1 MSDLNQQGTEIR
13 MTTESEIIK
22 GCQAHKA
29 SAQEKL
35 YALYSRRMMAIC
47 LRYTNSRFEAEDIF
61 HEAFLKVFRNI
72 NAWQGG
78 SFEGWMRRIFVNTA
92 INHYHQNKKYFDH
105 VDSAHAE
112 NSLSASDNVIST
124 LATQELL
131 GLINGMPDG
140 YKLIF
145 NLHVV
150 EGYSHTEIAELLS
163 IAEGSSKSQ
172 LSKAKAHLKKLIENR
187 LISAA

>member
-1 MSDLNQQGTEIR
+1 MNEN
-13 MTTESEIIK
+13 EIIE
-22 GCQAHKA
+22 GCIAHRA

-47 LRYTNSRFEAEDIF
+47 LRYTRSRFEAEDIF
-61 HEAFLKVFRNI
+61 HEAFVKVFKNI
-72 NAWQGG
+72 HTWQGG

-92 INHYHQNKKYFDH
+92 INHFHQNRKYFDH
-105 VDSAHAE
+105 VDSSYAE
-112 NSLSASDNVIST
+112 TMLSAPDDVIADLSN
-124 LATQELL
+124 QELL
-131 GLINGMPDG
+131 NMINRLPEG

-150 EGYSHTEIAELLS
+150 EGYNHSEIAGMLG

>member
-1 MSDLNQQGTEIR
+1 MTEA
-13 MTTESEIIK
+13 EIIQ
-22 GCQAHKA
+22 GCLKNEA

-47 LRYTNSRFEAEDIF
+47 LRYTQSRFEAEDIF
-61 HEAFLKVFRNI
+61 HEAFIKVFKNI
-72 NAWQGG
+72 ITWQGG

-105 VDSAHAE
+105 VDSAYAE
-112 NSLSASDNVIST
+112 TSLSSSDNVISH
-124 LATQELL
+124 LSNQELL
-131 GLINGMPDG
+131 ELVNRMPEG
-140 YKLIF
+140 YKMVF

-150 EGYSHTEIAELLS
+150 EGYNHNEIAEMLN

-172 LSKAKAHLKKLIENR
+172 LSKAKAHLKKLIDDR
-187 LISAA
+187 LSSAA

>member
-1 MSDLNQQGTEIR
+1 MTEN
-13 MTTESEIIK
+13 EIIQ
-22 GCQAHKA
+22 GCIRNEA

-35 YALYSRRMMAIC
+35 YSLYSRRMMALC
-47 LRYTNSRFEAEDIF
+47 LRYTRSRAEAEDIF
-61 HEAFLKVFRNI
+61 HEAFIKVFKHI
-72 NAWQGG
+72 HTWQGG

-92 INHYHQNKKYFDH
+92 INHFHQNRKYFDH
-105 VDSAHAE
+105 VDTSYAE
-112 NSLSASDNVIST
+112 SMLSSSESIISQ
-124 LATQELL
+124 LSNQELL
-131 GLINGMPDG
+131 EIIGRLPDG

-150 EGYSHTEIAELLS
+150 EGYNHSEIAEMLN

-172 LSKAKAHLKKLIENR
+172 LSKAKAYLKKLIDDR

>member
-1 MSDLNQQGTEIR
+1 MTEN
-13 MTTESEIIK
+13 EIIQ
-22 GCQAHKA
+22 GCLENKA

-47 LRYTNSRFEAEDIF
+47 LRYTRSRFEAEDIF
-61 HEAFLKVFRNI
+61 HEAFVKVFRNI
-72 NAWQGG
+72 HTWQGG

-92 INHYHQNKKYFDH
+92 INHYRQNRKYFDH
-105 VDSAHAE
+105 VDSSYAE
-112 NSLSASDNVIST
+112 TMLSSTDNVI
-124 LATQELL
+124 AELSNQDL
-131 GLINGMPDG
+131 LETVSRLPEG
-140 YKLIF
+140 YKLVF

-150 EGYSHTEIAELLS
+150 EGYNHNEIAEMLG

-172 LSKAKAHLKKLIENR
+172 LSKAKAHLQKLIKDR

>member
-1 MSDLNQQGTEIR
+1 
-13 MTTESEIIK
+13 
-22 GCQAHKA
+22 
-29 SAQEKL
+29 
-35 YALYSRRMMAIC
+35 MAIC
-47 LRYTNSRFEAEDIF
+47 LRYTKSRFEAEDIF
-61 HEAFLKVFRNI
+61 HEAFVKVFKNI
-72 NAWQGG
+72 ETWQGG

-105 VDSAHAE
+105 VD
-112 NSLSASDNVIST
+112 ASYADYVVSTNDNIIST

-131 GLINGMPDG
+131 DLVNQLPDG

-150 EGYSHTEIAELLS
+150 EGYSHTEIGELLN

-172 LSKAKAHLKKLIENR
+172 LSKAKAYLKRLIVNR

>member
-1 MSDLNQQGTEIR
+1 MTEQ
-13 MTTESEIIK
+13 EIIQ
-22 GCQAHKA
+22 GCIENKA

-35 YALYSRRMMAIC
+35 YNLYSRRMMAIC
-47 LRYTNSRFEAEDIF
+47 LRYTRSRAEAEDIF
-61 HEAFLKVFRNI
+61 HEAYIKVFRNI
-72 NAWQGG
+72 HTWQGG

-92 INHYHQNKKYFDH
+92 INHFHQNRKYLDH
-105 VDSAHAE
+105 VDTSYAE
-112 NSLSASDNVIST
+112 SMLSSSENVISQ
-124 LATQELL
+124 LSNQELL
-131 GLINGMPDG
+131 EIIERLPDG

-150 EGYSHTEIAELLS
+150 EGYNHSEIAEMLN

-172 LSKAKAHLKKLIENR
+172 LSKAKAYLKKLIDDR

>member
-1 MSDLNQQGTEIR
+1 MTEN
-13 MTTESEIIK
+13 EIIQ
-22 GCQAHKA
+22 GCLANKA

-47 LRYTNSRFEAEDIF
+47 LRYTRSRAEAEDIF
-61 HEAFLKVFRNI
+61 HEAFIKVFKSI
-72 NAWQGG
+72 HTWQGG

-92 INHYHQNKKYFDH
+92 INHFHQNKKYLDH
-105 VDSAHAE
+105 VDSSYAE
-112 NSLSASDNVIST
+112 TMLSASDNIIS
-124 LATQELL
+124 ELSNQDL
-131 GLINGMPDG
+131 LELVNRLPEG

-145 NLHVV
+145 NLYVV
-150 EGYSHTEIAELLS
+150 EGYNHIEIASMLG

-172 LSKAKAHLKKLIENR
+172 LSKAKAHLRKSIQDK

>member
-1 MSDLNQQGTEIR
+1 MTEQ
-13 MTTESEIIK
+13 EIIE
-22 GCQAHKA
+22 GCLKNKA

-35 YALYSRRMMAIC
+35 YSLYSRRMMAVC
-47 LRYTNSRFEAEDIF
+47 LRYTRSRFEAEDIF
-61 HEAFLKVFRNI
+61 HEAFVKIFKSI
-72 NAWQGG
+72 HSWQGG

-112 NSLSASDNVIST
+112 NMMTSNENVIAQLSN
-124 LATQELL
+124 QELL
-131 GLINGMPDG
+131 ELINRLPDG

-150 EGYSHTEIAELLS
+150 EGYNHGEIAAMLN

-172 LSKAKAHLKKLIENR
+172 LFKAKTYLKKLIEDN
-187 LISAA
+187 LISTPC

>member
-1 MSDLNQQGTEIR
+1 MSSLFDYMTEN
-13 MTTESEIIK
+13 EIIQECLK
-22 GCQAHKA
+22 NKA

-47 LRYTNSRFEAEDIF
+47 LRYTRSRFEAEDIF
-61 HEAFLKVFRNI
+61 HEAFVKVFKSI
-72 NAWQGG
+72 HTWKGG

-92 INHYHQNKKYFDH
+92 INHFHQNRKYFDH
-105 VDSAHAE
+105 VDSSYAE
-112 NSLSASDNVIST
+112 VKLSSSDNVISDMSN
-124 LATQELL
+124 QELL
-131 GLINGMPDG
+131 DTINRLPEG
-140 YKLIF
+140 YKMIF

-150 EGYSHTEIAELLS
+150 EGYNHNEIAEMLN

-172 LSKAKAHLKKLIENR
+172 LSKAKTYLKKLIEDR

>member
-1 MSDLNQQGTEIR
+1 MTEQ
-13 MTTESEIIK
+13 EIIQ
-22 GCQAHKA
+22 GCIENKA

-47 LRYTNSRFEAEDIF
+47 LRYTRSRAEAEDIF
-61 HEAFLKVFRNI
+61 HEAFIKVFKNI
-72 NAWQGG
+72 HTWQGG

-92 INHYHQNKKYFDH
+92 INHFHQNKKYFDH
-105 VDSAHAE
+105 VDAAYAE
-112 NSLSASDNVIST
+112 SMLSSTENVISQ
-124 LATQELL
+124 LSNQELL
-131 GLINGMPDG
+131 EIIDRLPDG
-140 YKLIF
+140 YKIIF

-150 EGYSHTEIAELLS
+150 EGYNHAEIAQMLN

-172 LSKAKAHLKKLIENR
+172 LSKAKAYLKKLIDDR

>member
-1 MSDLNQQGTEIR
+1 MTEQ
-13 MTTESEIIK
+13 EIIQ
-22 GCQAHKA
+22 GCIENKA

-35 YALYSRRMMAIC
+35 YSLYSRRMMAIC
-47 LRYTNSRFEAEDIF
+47 LRYTRSRAEAEDIF
-61 HEAFLKVFRNI
+61 HEAFIKVFKNI
-72 NAWQGG
+72 HTWQGG

-92 INHYHQNKKYFDH
+92 INHFHQNRKYFDH
-105 VDSAHAE
+105 VDASYAE
-112 NSLSASDNVIST
+112 SMLSSTENIISQ
-124 LATQELL
+124 LSNQELL
-131 GLINGMPDG
+131 EIIDRLPDG

-150 EGYSHTEIAELLS
+150 EGYSHNEIAEMLN

-172 LSKAKAHLKKLIENR
+172 LSKAKAHLKKLIDDR

>member
-1 MSDLNQQGTEIR
+1 MMER
-13 MTTESEIIK
+13 EIIQ
-22 GCQAHKA
+22 GCIENKA

-35 YALYSRRMMAIC
+35 YSLYSRRMMAIC
-47 LRYTNSRFEAEDIF
+47 LRYTRSRAEAEDIF
-61 HEAFLKVFRNI
+61 HEAFIKVFKNI
-72 NAWQGG
+72 HTWQGG

-92 INHYHQNKKYFDH
+92 INHFHQSRKYFDH
-105 VDSAHAE
+105 VDASYAE
-112 NSLSASDNVIST
+112 NLVTSTEDVISQ
-124 LATQELL
+124 LSNQELL
-131 GLINGMPDG
+131 EIISRLPDG

-150 EGYSHTEIAELLS
+150 EGYNHNEIGEMLN

-172 LSKAKAHLKKLIENR
+172 LSKAKAYLKKIIDDR